1 MVSGISSQQFQPNA
15 AMEAMR
21 TKMESF
27 RSGKTNLSKD
37 DLTDM
42 VSKMSENGK
51 TAPEDLQQILSSYD
65 KIDADGDGGLSFDE
79 ITSYADENNIKLGGP
94 FSKEGPQGPPPGGG
108 PGGPPPGGGQ
118 PPDSSTQGSTS
129 SSEDEVTTT
138 LLENLQN
145 LINSYLK
152 TDSSET
158 TSNNFTI
165 YT

>member
-1 MVSGISSQQFQPNA
+1 MVSGISSQQQFQPNA

-27 RSGKTNLSKD
+27 RSGKTTLSKD
-37 DLTDM
+37 DLNDM
-42 VSKMSENGK
+42 VSKMTENGK
-51 TAPEDLQQILSSYD
+51 TAPEDLKQILSNYES
-65 KIDADGDGGLSFDE
+65 IDADGDGGLNFDE

-118 PPDSSTQGSTS
+118 GSETQGSTS
-129 SSEDEVTTT
+129 SSNDITST
-138 LLENLQN
+138 LLENLQD